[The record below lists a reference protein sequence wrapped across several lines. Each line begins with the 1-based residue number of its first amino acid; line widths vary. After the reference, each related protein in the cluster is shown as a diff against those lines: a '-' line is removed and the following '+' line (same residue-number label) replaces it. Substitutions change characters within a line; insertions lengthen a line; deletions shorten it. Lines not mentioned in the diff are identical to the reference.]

1 MDTAEFENKE
11 ENIHVGPT
19 KKTSHT
25 LEVFADVSD
34 VDGNHSAK
42 KKKKKKKSMDA
53 AELENN
59 GENVQDKKK
68 KKKKHKQ
75 KSE

>member
-19 KKTSHT
+19 RKTSHT

-42 KKKKKKKSMDA
+42 KKKKKKSMDA

-59 GENVQDKKK
+59 GENVKDKKK
-68 KKKKHKQ
+68 KKKKHKH

>member
-42 KKKKKKKSMDA
+42 KKKKKKSMDA

-59 GENVQDKKK
+59 GENVKDKKK
-68 KKKKHKQ
+68 KKKKHKH

>member
-42 KKKKKKKSMDA
+42 KKKKKKSMD

-68 KKKKHKQ
+68 KKKKHKH

>member
-42 KKKKKKKSMDA
+42 KKKKKKSMDA

>member
-19 KKTSHT
+19 RKTSHT

-42 KKKKKKKSMDA
+42 KKKKKKSMDA

-59 GENVQDKKK
+59 GENVKDKKQ
-68 KKKKHKQ
+68 KKKKHKH

>member
-42 KKKKKKKSMDA
+42 KKKKKKSMDA

-59 GENVQDKKK
+59 GENVKDKKK
-68 KKKKHKQ
+68 KRKKHKH

>member
-19 KKTSHT
+19 RKTSHT

-42 KKKKKKKSMDA
+42 KKKKKKSMDA

-59 GENVQDKKK
+59 GANVKDKKQ
-68 KKKKHKQ
+68 KKKKHKH